1 MINCIC
7 INDKNKPKEIPEHKW
22 VKEGEEYTIIFA
34 IVVLPQRKIGFQLE
48 EIMLDES
55 CHPYEYFLAERFALR
70 QEDIERLIQFIYECT
85 QINISVKEL
94 IKETNVTER
103 TADTI
108 ETD

>member
-1 MINCIC
+1 MIKCIC
-7 INDKNKPKEIPEHKW
+7 INDKNKPNEIPAHKW

-94 IKETNVTER
+94 MKETHVTER

-108 ETD
+108 EAD

>member
-7 INDKNKPKEIPEHKW
+7 INDKNKPKEIPGHKW

-34 IVVLPQRKIGFQLE
+34 IVVLPQRRIGFQLE
-48 EIMLDES
+48 EITLDES

-70 QEDIERLIQFIYECT
+70 YEDIEKLIQFIYECT

-103 TADTI
+103 TADSI
-108 ETD
+108 EAD